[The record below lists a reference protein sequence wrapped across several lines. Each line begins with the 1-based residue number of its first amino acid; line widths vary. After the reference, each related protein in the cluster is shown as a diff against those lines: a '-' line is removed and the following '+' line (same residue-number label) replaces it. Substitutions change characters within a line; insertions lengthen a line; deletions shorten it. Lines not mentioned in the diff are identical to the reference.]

1 MFLEKYAQCH
11 LAHVAVL
18 IVGAMVNVLYKFATL
33 IVKGDVLQIALVY
46 LYVVQVK
53 PVMGDRD

>member
-18 IVGAMVNVLYKFATL
+18 IVSAMVNVLYKFATL
-33 IVKGDVLQIALVY
+33 IVKGDVLQIVLVY